1 MILRIKGDNQ
11 IPEQPKKILKSLR
24 LYKIH
29 SADVH
34 ILNDKLRKA
43 LKVVAPYVVYGN
55 ISKRILKKLLRQR
68 GFAIENKVYKPI
80 SNEEI
85 IEDTLGH
92 LDIICIDDLG
102 RVKYFLIVLMESI

>member
-1 MILRIKGDNQ
+1 MILRIKGDAQ
-11 IPEQPKKILKSLR
+11 IPEQPKRILKSLR
-24 LYKIH
+24 LYKTH

-55 ISKRILKKLLRQR
+55 ISKRNLKQLLRQR
-68 GFAIENKVYKPI
+68 GFAIDEKIYKPI

-85 IEDTLGH
+85 IEDKLGH

-102 RVKYFLIVLMESI
+102 RFGYLKELINSI

>member
-1 MILRIKGDNQ
+1 M
-11 IPEQPKKILKSLR
+11 KSLR

-34 ILNDKLRKA
+34 ILDERLKKA
-43 LKVVAPYVVYGN
+43 LKVIAPYVVYGN
-55 ISKRILKKLLRQR
+55 VSKKILKKLLRQR
-68 GFAIENKVYKPI
+68 GFAIDEKIYKPI

-85 IEDTLGH
+85 IEDKLGH

-102 RVKYFLIVLMESI
+102 KKKFCKNLIFSF